1 MSYCFKN
8 QDFMDG
14 IITILIIA
22 AAIIF
27 KVVGKKMDSAPGE
40 EVFPQFPF
48 NPEPAVETSSEDE
61 EAEDTVAEEGEEEPF
76 FKPEIVTDELVIEE
90 AKAALPVQPS
100 VQKPVAPILVEEE
113 PAPKEKIDP
122 KKLIIYSEIMKPKYN
137 E

>member
-1 MSYCFKN
+1 
-8 QDFMDG
+8 MDG

-27 KVVGKKMDSAPGE
+27 KVASQKKDPAPGE
-40 EVFPQFPF
+40 EVFPPFPF

-61 EAEDTVAEEGEEEPF
+61 EAEDTAAEEGEEEPH
-76 FKPEIVTDELVIEE
+76 FKPETVTDELVIEE
-90 AKAALPVQPS
+90 VKAALPVQPS

>member
-1 MSYCFKN
+1 
-8 QDFMDG
+8 MDG

-27 KVVGKKMDSAPGE
+27 KVASQKKDPVPGE
-40 EVFPQFPF
+40 EVFPPFPF
-48 NPEPAVETSSEDE
+48 NPEPVVETSSEDE
-61 EAEDTVAEEGEEEPF
+61 EAEDTAAEEGEEEPF
-76 FKPEIVTDELVIEE
+76 FKPETVTDELVIEE

>member
-1 MSYCFKN
+1 
-8 QDFMDG
+8 MDG

-27 KVVGKKMDSAPGE
+27 KVASQKKDPAPGE
-40 EVFPQFPF
+40 EVFPPFPF
-48 NPEPAVETSSEDE
+48 NPEPAVETSSE
-61 EAEDTVAEEGEEEPF
+61 EAEDTAAEEGEEQPF
-76 FKPEIVTDELVIEE
+76 FKPETVTDELVIEE

>member
-1 MSYCFKN
+1 
-8 QDFMDG
+8 MDG

-22 AAIIF
+22 VAIIF
-27 KVVGKKMDSAPGE
+27 KVASQKKDPAPGE
-40 EVFPQFPF
+40 EVFPPFPF
-48 NPEPAVETSSEDE
+48 NPEPAVETSSE
-61 EAEDTVAEEGEEEPF
+61 EAEDTAAEEGEEGDEEPH
-76 FKPEIVTDELVIEE
+76 FKPETVTDELVIEE
-90 AKAALPVQPS
+90 VKAALPVQPS

>member
-1 MSYCFKN
+1 
-8 QDFMDG
+8 MDG

-61 EAEDTVAEEGEEEPF
+61 EAEDTAAEEGEEEEPH
-76 FKPEIVTDELVIEE
+76 FKPETVTDELVIEE

-122 KKLIIYSEIMKPKYN
+122 KKLIVYSEIMKPKYM

>member
-1 MSYCFKN
+1 
-8 QDFMDG
+8 MDG

-61 EAEDTVAEEGEEEPF
+61 EAEDTAAEEGEEEEEEPH
-76 FKPEIVTDELVIEE
+76 FKPETVTDELVIEE

>member
-1 MSYCFKN
+1 
-8 QDFMDG
+8 MDG

-27 KVVGKKMDSAPGE
+27 KVASQKKDPVPGE

-61 EAEDTVAEEGEEEPF
+61 EAEDTAAEEGEEEPL
-76 FKPEIVTDELVIEE
+76 FKPETVTDELVIEE